1 MSIENR
7 RALGKLG
14 EDLFAKLEYCILS
27 EDRFDCEKD
36 GIDINGKTVEIKTQ
50 YRFHSRNLFT
60 IRADKQTN
68 FDKCMTVD
76 RLIFVEY
83 NVDDTINV
91 FECTNRKDYVK
102 YKTSFG
108 VPMIGWNVDDMKK
121 LYSINDASLAENMRN
136 LSGSQILK
144 NDINEKNRK
153 RSY

>member
-1 MSIENR
+1 MNQDNR

-14 EDLFAKLEYCILS
+14 EDLFARLEYCILS
-27 EDRFDCEKD
+27 EDVFDSEKD

-68 FDKCMTVD
+68 FEKCMNVD

-83 NVDDTINV
+83 NVDDIINI

-102 YKTSFG
+102 YTTSYN

-121 LYSINDASLAENMRN
+121 LYTLQDKNLAEQMRS

-144 NDINEKNRK
+144 NNINEKNRK
-153 RSY
+153 GSY